1 MRGINRILAAAFA
14 VFILLGLSARSGAV
28 EFSAGRTYP
37 VGSKP
42 SAAVVA
48 DFNGDGKMD
57 IAVANRDGNNVS
69 ILLGIGD
76 GTFQSAMNFDAG
88 NSPSAVA
95 LGDFDGDGEID
106 LAVFQPADPDKGLVG
121 SASILLGN
129 GDGTFQ
135 APKTLALTEPSFEM
149 VVADFN
155 SDKKSDIAFSNL
167 DPTTNNLTMSIFLG
181 KGDGTFQAAKNIS
194 VPAGFNGSFG
204 VGDFNGDAK
213 PDLAIGVAGGIAVLV
228 GDGDGTFRQGST
240 ATTADTFNVGSIQ
253 VADLNSDG
261 KLDLLVWSSASFR
274 LDKEG
279 PSSSTTRVSFFKGN
293 GNGTFQAEQVV
304 TTATVGKVNVVAP
317 ESGSSVSQ
325 AFVGDFNGD
334 GKLDIAFRRTS
345 YFAFQVVSTLAIAL
359 GKGDGNFSSTL
370 SLPSDTGPVLA
381 VNDLNADKLCDFVVL
396 PPAPND
402 VVVLLNSS
410 PTSGADLG
418 IIQSDKLPAPMAVGD
433 HLTYSGLVLNAGP
446 QNATG
451 VTFTDTLPNSS
462 NFVSA
467 TATQGNCTQTHL
479 VVTCNLGSLVDVADA
494 QITIVVVPTAPGTI
508 TNSMNVSANEP
519 DAALANNSATQIT
532 TVVSAFTL
540 TVAKAGNGS
549 GTIHSGS
556 GFDCSATCA
565 ATFSNGTTVSLI
577 ATPSETSVFAGWSGA
592 CTGTDPNACSV
603 IMNSNESV
611 TATFDPGPDFSLS
624 AAVANLNL
632 KRGGE
637 ASEIL
642 TIAAQGGFSGTI
654 ALACSSSGPS
664 PNPLCS
670 ISPSSIT
677 PGNSATLTVNAATMA
692 ATLHRQSSSRVAGLY
707 SSFVAVGML
716 GCVLMSSLDRKRR
729 AFWSVCLLLM
739 VTVFSTLCV
748 GGVSNPPISAA
759 NYTVTVNLTSVA
771 IHHSTQVIVTLK

>member
-1 MRGINRILAAAFA
+1 MNRNLAMAF
-14 VFILLGLSARSGAV
+14 VLLVLPAYPARSGAV
-28 EFSAGRTYP
+28 EVSAGTTYP
-37 VGSKP
+37 VGSNP

-48 DFNGDGKMD
+48 DFNSDGKMD

-76 GTFQSAMNFDAG
+76 GKFQSAMNFDAG

-95 LGDFDGDGEID
+95 LGDFDGDGKID
-106 LAVFQPADPDKGLVG
+106 LAVFQPADLDKGLVG
-121 SASILLGN
+121 SANILLGN
-129 GDGTFQ
+129 GNGTFQ
-135 APKTLALTEPSFEM
+135 APKTLPLTEPSFEM

-155 SDKKSDIAFSNL
+155 SDRKSDIAFSNL

-181 KGDGTFQAAKNIS
+181 KIDGTFQAAKNSS
-194 VPAGFNGSFG
+194 VPTGFNGSFG
-204 VGDFNGDAK
+204 VADFNGDAK
-213 PDLAIGVAGGIAVLV
+213 PDLAIGVAGGIAVLF
-228 GDGDGTFRQGST
+228 GNGDGTFRQGST

-261 KLDLLVWSSASFR
+261 KLDLLVWSTASFHS

-293 GNGTFQAEQVV
+293 GNGTFQPEQVV
-304 TTATVGKVNVVAP
+304 TTATVDKINVFAP
-317 ESGSSVSQ
+317 PTGSSVSQ
-325 AFVGDFNGD
+325 AFLGDFNGD
-334 GKLDIAFRRTS
+334 GKPDVAFRRTS

-381 VNDLNADKLCDFVVL
+381 VNDLNSDKLCDFVVL
-396 PPAPND
+396 PPAPNY
-402 VVVLLNSS
+402 VAVLLNSS

-418 IIQSDKLPAPMAVGD
+418 ITQSDKSPEPIAVGD
-433 HLTYSGLVLNAGP
+433 HLTYSALVLNEGP

-451 VTFTDTLPNSS
+451 VTFTDTLPISS

-479 VVTCNLGSLVDVADA
+479 VVTCNLGSLVDVADV
-494 QITIVVVPTAPGTI
+494 QITIVVVPTVTGTI
-508 TNSMNVSANEP
+508 TNSMNVSANES
-519 DAALANNSATQIT
+519 DAALANNLAAQIT

-556 GFDCSATCA
+556 GIDCGATCA
-565 ATFSNGTTVSLI
+565 ATFSSGTTVSLI

-592 CTGTDPNACSV
+592 CTGTDPNACSLIV
-603 IMNSNESV
+603 NSNESV

-637 ASEIL
+637 ASEVL

-654 ALACSSSGPS
+654 GLACSSSGPS
-664 PNPLCS
+664 PSPVCS
-670 ISPSSIT
+670 ISPSSVT
-677 PGNSATLTVNAATMA
+677 PGNSATLTVNAATMV
-692 ATLHRQSSSRVAGLY
+692 ATSPPKSSSRVAGLY
-707 SSFVAVGML
+707 SSFVAVGVL

-729 AFWSVCLLLM
+729 AFWAVCLLLM
-739 VTVFSTLCV
+739 VTVFSTACG
-748 GGVSNPPISAA
+748 GGVSNPPISPA
-759 NYTVTVNLTSVA
+759 NYTVTVTATSGA
-771 IHHSTQVIVTLK
+771 IHHSAQVIVTLN